1 VGSLNMFTGQ
11 VSRVW
16 LTGPSIQPQGMIFFP
31 F

>member
-1 VGSLNMFTGQ
+1 MFTGQ